1 MIKASTITV
10 GDNSSISVFI
20 RKQEVIN
27 TEERKIIIKSSAR
40 VYVWVCV
47 FELPLHNYDAC
58 K

>member
-40 VYVWVCV
+40 VYVCVCV